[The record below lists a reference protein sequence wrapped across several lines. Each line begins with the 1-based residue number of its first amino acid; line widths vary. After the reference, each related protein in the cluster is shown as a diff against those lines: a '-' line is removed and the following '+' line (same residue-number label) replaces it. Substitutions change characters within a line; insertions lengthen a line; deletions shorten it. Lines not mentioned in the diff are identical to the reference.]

1 MKKRIIMNDKNLLLV
16 FLICFLSISLI
27 SGSHAQDIRWLRVG
41 ELQSPYNEV
50 GAEYEVEFSNNTSNY
65 FSWPAQYSIDQT
77 VTRMKCVWIGCT
89 DFDDPVEKKVKGV
102 KIIGSGPK
110 STAMPDQ
117 VFPQEI
123 KLIGKFAHPAVTV
136 DDVRATVL
144 DQYDILDE
152 IDPDL
157 PCDRMVYVR
166 YNTSIG
172 ITVTK
177 KIMAFA
183 QPEHGNYHINE
194 WVFKNTGIVDAQG
207 NEYPQTLS
215 NVWFYFFYRYAFGG
229 LTAAGSFSD
238 VWGGFNSLWG
248 ESTLNHGFG
257 QNPNASA
264 FTDQNSPLYQM
275 RGFYSYYGPYDKSP
289 RPPYDADWGCP
300 KLDDPGAGT
309 LGSAKFAGCVT
320 LHADKGPGNEAD
332 DATQPHTTWHLSPDI
347 TIMSN
352 TSPSQYDEIFMNDRW
367 AAMTEG
373 HPPQQ
378 HDEMVGDNY
387 PNNYKDSRRNAGGG
401 VGMGQGFGPY
411 TIAAGESIRIVFA
424 EGVSG
429 ISWEKGREIGSNWLK
444 WFNTGSGPSLKLPDG
459 STTTDY
465 NEYKRA
471 WVVDTGRDSILA
483 TYRLAKE
490 NFDSD
495 YTLPQPPPPP
505 EEFSV
510 NGGGDRIQLTWASN
524 ATTHPHFGGYVI
536 YRSEGNILDWQTV
549 YQKIYET
556 DDANLTSFSDTTA
569 KRGFDYFYYIQTKD
583 DGTQVPGTTLYSSM
597 FWTVTSIGA
606 LLGRPAGSA
615 LAEVRVVPNPYDIR
629 SRMLQFGDQSQ
640 YDRIAFYG
648 LPPLCK
654 LKIFTERGDLIW
666 EKDHT
671 TTTGDEIWDSMTSSG
686 QIITSGI
693 YILYVETPEGES
705 VTRKFV
711 VIR

>member
-1 MKKRIIMNDKNLLLV
+1 MKERMNMNYKNLILV
-16 FLICFLSISLI
+16 FLICFLCVSIVHLSN
-27 SGSHAQDIRWLRVG
+27 AQDIRWMRVG

-77 VTRMKCVWIGCT
+77 VTRMKSLWIGCT
-89 DFDDPVEKKVKGV
+89 DFNDPVEKKKKGV
-102 KIIGSGPK
+102 KVIGSGPK
-110 STAMPDQ
+110 ATAMPDQ
-117 VFPQEI
+117 VFPVEI
-123 KLIGKFAHPAVTV
+123 KLIGKYEHPTVMV
-136 DDVRATVL
+136 DDIRATVL
-144 DQYDILDE
+144 DQYDICDE

-157 PCDRMVYVR
+157 PCDRMILVR

-172 ITVTK
+172 ISVTK
-177 KIMAFA
+177 KVMAFA
-183 QPEHGNYHINE
+183 QPEHGNYFINDY
-194 WVFKNTGIVDAQG
+194 VFKNTGIIDADG
-207 NEYPQTLS
+207 NEYPQTLN
-215 NVWFYFFYRYAFGG
+215 NVWFYYFYRYAFGG
-229 LTAAGSFSD
+229 LTASGSFSD

-257 QNPNASA
+257 QNPNAA
-264 FTDQNSPLYQM
+264 VYTDPNSKLYKM

-289 RPPYDADWGCP
+289 RPPYDEDWGCP

-309 LGSAKFAGCVT
+309 LGSTKFAGCLT
-320 LHADKGPGNEAD
+320 LHADTEPGNEAD
-332 DATQPHTTWHLSPDI
+332 DVTQPHTTWHLSPDI
-347 TIMSN
+347 TICSN

-367 AAMTEG
+367 TAMTEG

-401 VGMGQGFGPY
+401 VGMGQGYGPY
-411 TIAAGESIRIVFA
+411 TIAVGDSVRIIFA

-429 ISWEKGREIGSNWLK
+429 ISWEQGRKIGSNWLQ
-444 WFNTGSGPSLKLPDG
+444 WYRTGEGPTLTLPSGNT
-459 STTTDY
+459 TENF

-471 WVVDTGRDSILA
+471 WVVDSGIDSIIA
-483 TYRLAKE
+483 TYRNAKD

-505 EEFSV
+505 QEFSV
-510 NGGGDRIQLTWASN
+510 NGGGDRIQLTWADN
-524 ATTHPHFGGYVI
+524 AAEHPHFGGYVI
-536 YRSEGNILDWQTV
+536 YRSEGNVLDWQTV
-549 YQKIYET
+549 YQKVYET
-556 DDANLTSFSDTTA
+556 SDPSIISFSDTTA
-569 KRGFDYFYYIQTKD
+569 KRGFDYFYYIQSKD
-583 DGTQVPGTTLYSSM
+583 DGTQLPGTTLYSSM

-606 LLGRPAGSA
+606 LLGRPAGTS
-615 LAEVRVVPNPYDIR
+615 LNEVRIVPNPYDIR
-629 SRMLQFGDQSQ
+629 SRMFQFGDQSQ
-640 YDRIAFYG
+640 YDRIAFFG
-648 LPPLCK
+648 LPPICK

-705 VTRKFV
+705 LTLKFV